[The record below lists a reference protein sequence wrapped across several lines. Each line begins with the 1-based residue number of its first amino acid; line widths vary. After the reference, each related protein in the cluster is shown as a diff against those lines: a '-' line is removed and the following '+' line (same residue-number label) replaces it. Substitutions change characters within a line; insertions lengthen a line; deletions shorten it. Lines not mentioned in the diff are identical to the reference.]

1 MRETSAGSALEHQ
14 PMDVLLGSLTF
25 ALVCRQAHD
34 PPRLA
39 TEARLMLGSP
49 RACRDGTRGRSAR
62 LRSAEGRA
70 GGGIA
75 MRAYRVILRVVFW
88 VILSVVLVAASF
100 WVYAIVTGGK
110 NF

>member
-1 MRETSAGSALEHQ
+1 MWCLAARPSHSRAARR
-14 PMDVLLGSLTF
+14 VI
-25 ALVCRQAHD
+25 
-34 PPRLA
+34 PPRFA
-39 TEARLMLGSP
+39 TEARLMLVSP
-49 RACRDGTRGRSAR
+49 RAVPRRRRGRP
-62 LRSAEGRA
+62 